1 MAALSNY
8 QSLLYVLQFTVK
20 WLKQAWWGLL
30 PSDPMGRYS
39 LKPSFRAFTEN
50 KLENAAQSNN
60 DLLHLQTGWP
70 DGGNLPLQE
79 MRTEEA
85 VLLLSITSAP
95 PQQSSQC
102 RSHSDKS
109 RNIRNVLK
117 PKTFPLLRVNHSN
130 SLDAKQPLFSS
141 LCIIWLPLPL
151 CLRTL
156 QWVTAAEVFTD
167 PLLNNPPAKI

>member
-1 MAALSNY
+1 MA
-8 QSLLYVLQFTVK
+8 
-20 WLKQAWWGLL
+20 
-30 PSDPMGRYS
+30 
-39 LKPSFRAFTEN
+39 
-50 KLENAAQSNN
+50 
-60 DLLHLQTGWP
+60 QTGLMRLVTFRSYGKVFFKTWFQSIHRKQTGKCCSEQQWSSP
-70 DGGNLPLQE
+70 PADRMTWGGNLPLQE

>member
-1 MAALSNY
+1 MA
-8 QSLLYVLQFTVK
+8 
-20 WLKQAWWGLL
+20 
-30 PSDPMGRYS
+30 
-39 LKPSFRAFTEN
+39 
-50 KLENAAQSNN
+50 
-60 DLLHLQTGWP
+60 QTGLMRLVTFRSYGKVFFKTWFQSIHRKQTGKCCSEQQWSSP
-70 DGGNLPLQE
+70 PADRMTWGGNLPLQE

-130 SLDAKQPLFSS
+130 SLMQ
-141 LCIIWLPLPL
+141 
-151 CLRTL
+151 
-156 QWVTAAEVFTD
+156 
-167 PLLNNPPAKI
+167 NNPFFLVFVSFGFHFLSVSGHFSEWQQLKFLQTLS